1 MANKDVK
8 QYYYMMQAQY
18 LEMKEDLADFEQ
30 ALAEGFITEEQLI
43 EAKSDIEKIESN
55 YERLSYIMY
64 LMEMPNRSRKKAKYT
79 KTNNE
84 LVTYFSETDADQN
97 AISFENQSALDHL
110 RKELKK
116 LKVSR

>member
-8 QYYYMMQAQY
+8 QYYYAMQAQY

-30 ALAEGFITEEQLI
+30 ALADGFITEEQLA

-64 LMEMPNRSRKKAKYT
+64 LMEMPNRADKKAGYANRNKD
-79 KTNNE
+79 
-84 LVTYFSETDADQN
+84 LVNHFSEVNADQKAVN
-97 AISFENQSALDHL
+97 LENCSALDHL
-110 RKELKK
+110 RKELKN